1 MLNIGIIGCGDWS
14 KKVLSEVKNNKN
26 YHLTSVVCRDNS
38 LEEENFKNKIH
49 IFRSIESLFNANIN
63 DCIYVA
69 GTPDIN
75 LNATELA
82 KTNKIP
88 LILEKP
94 LSNNYN
100 NAQKLQYIAKKNELL
115 ILPNLSNFFSESF
128 AYVKNFVDK
137 NFYQI
142 RKIIIYEGGNG
153 PFRKK
158 IHPIWDWGFHSFST
172 VFKLFEN
179 NQFSNIN
186 KIELKNNNILKK
198 GIITKFLFSIDS
210 KFEVKI
216 VTGNLFK
223 NKIRTM
229 KVILKNHNVLEN
241 NLINHEVFLN
251 KKLVFRS
258 SNSPIQSLLNE
269 FNKEIVSKKTN
280 LSQKLIAASCKTTQ
294 KLENFYNCSK

>member
-1 MLNIGIIGCGDWS
+1 MLNIGIIGCGHWS
-14 KKVLSEVKNNKN
+14 KKVLSEIEVNKN
-26 YHLTSVVCRDNS
+26 YHLTSIVCRGNS
-38 LEEENFKNKIH
+38 FQKKNYKNKIH
-49 IFRSIESLFNANIN
+49 TYKSMESLFNANIN

-75 LNATELA
+75 LNATKLA
-82 KTNKIP
+82 KENKVP

-100 NAQKLQYIAKKNELL
+100 HAQEIEYIAKKNKML
-115 ILPNLSNFFSESF
+115 ILPNLSNFFSDSF
-128 AYVKNFVDK
+128 IYVKNFIDE
-137 NFYQI
+137 NFHQI
-142 RKIIIYEGGNG
+142 QNIIIYEGGNG

-179 NQFSNIN
+179 NQFSEIN
-186 KIELKNNNILKK
+186 KLEIKNNNALKK
-198 GIITKFLFSIDS
+198 GIVTKFIFNIDS

-223 NKIRTM
+223 NKIR
-229 KVILKNHNVLEN
+229 KIKIILKNNDILEN
-241 NLINHEVFLN
+241 NLINHEVYFN
-251 KKLVFRS
+251 KKLVFQN
-258 SNSPIQSLLNE
+258 SNSPIQSLLNQ
-269 FNKEIVSKKTN
+269 FNNEIVLKKTK

-294 KLENFYNCSK
+294 ILENFYNC

>member
-14 KKVLSEVKNNKN
+14 KKVLSEIEINKN
-26 YHLTSVVCRDNS
+26 YQLTSMVCRDNTVQ
-38 LEEENFKNKIH
+38 EKNFKNKIH
-49 IFRSIESLFNANIN
+49 IFKNIESLFDANIN

-75 LNATELA
+75 LYVTEHA
-82 KTNKIP
+82 KKNKTP

-94 LSNNYN
+94 LSNNYK
-100 NAQKLQYIAKKNELL
+100 NAQKLKYIAKKNELL

-128 AYVKNFVDK
+128 FFVKNFIEE

-142 RKIIIYEGGNG
+142 QKIIIYEGGNG

-172 VFKLFEN
+172 IFKIFEN
-179 NQFSNIN
+179 NKFSEVRKLEI
-186 KIELKNNNILKK
+186 KNNYILEK
-198 GIITKFLFSIDS
+198 GIITKFTFNIDS

-223 NKIRTM
+223 NKIRKI

-241 NLINHEVFLN
+241 NLINHEVFFN
-251 KKLVFRS
+251 KKLVFQN
-258 SNSPIQSLLNE
+258 SNSPIQSLLNQ
-269 FNKEIVSKKTN
+269 FNKEIVSQKTN
-280 LSQKLIAASCKTTQ
+280 LSQKLITASCKTTQ
-294 KLENFYNCSK
+294 RLENFYNC

>member
-14 KKVLSEVKNNKN
+14 KKVLSEIEVNKN
-26 YHLTSVVCRDNS
+26 YQLTSIVCRDNS
-38 LEEENFKNKIH
+38 IQEENFKNKIH
-49 IFRSIESLFNANIN
+49 IFRSMESIFDANIN

-75 LNATELA
+75 LYATQHA
-82 KTNKIP
+82 KKNKTP

-94 LSNNYN
+94 LSNNYK

-128 AYVKNFVDK
+128 VFVKNFIEE
-137 NFYQI
+137 NFDQI
-142 RKIIIYEGGNG
+142 EKIIIYEGGNG

-179 NQFSNIN
+179 NQFSEVN
-186 KIELKNNNILKK
+186 KLEIKNNNILKK
-198 GIITKFLFSIDS
+198 GIITKFTFNIDS

-216 VTGNLFK
+216 VTGNLFNNK
-223 NKIRTM
+223 NRKI

-251 KKLVFRS
+251 KKLVFQNS
-258 SNSPIQSLLNE
+258 TSPIQSLLNQ
-269 FNKEIVSKKTN
+269 FNKEIVSQKTN
-280 LSQKLIAASCKTTQ
+280 LSQKLIEASCKTTQ
-294 KLENFYNCSK
+294 KLENFYNC

>member
-14 KKVLSEVKNNKN
+14 KKVLSEIEVNKS
-26 YHLTSVVCRDNS
+26 YQLTSIVCRDNYIQK
-38 LEEENFKNKIH
+38 ENFGNKIH
-49 IFRSIESLFNANIN
+49 IFRSIESLFNANMN

-75 LNATELA
+75 LYAAEKA
-82 KTNKIP
+82 KKNKTP

-115 ILPNLSNFFSESF
+115 ILPNLSNFFSETF
-128 AYVKNFVDK
+128 VFVKNFIEE
-137 NFYQI
+137 NFDQI
-142 RKIIIYEGGNG
+142 QKIIIYEGGNG

-172 VFKLFEN
+172 IFKLFEN
-179 NQFSNIN
+179 NKFSEVN
-186 KIELKNNNILKK
+186 KLEIKNNNILKK
-198 GIITKFLFSIDS
+198 GIITKFTFNIDS

-223 NKIRTM
+223 NKIRKI

-241 NLINHEVFLN
+241 NLITHEVFLN
-251 KKLVFRS
+251 KKLVFQNS
-258 SNSPIQSLLNE
+258 TSPIQSLLNQ
-269 FNKEIVSKKTN
+269 FNKEIVSQKTN
-280 LSQKLIAASCKTTQ
+280 LSQKLITASCKTTQ
-294 KLENFYNCSK
+294 KLENFYNC

>member
-1 MLNIGIIGCGDWS
+1 MLNIGIIGCGQWS
-14 KKVLSEVKNNKN
+14 KKVLSEINVNKN
-26 YHLTSVVCRDNS
+26 YQLTSIVCRDNS
-38 LEEENFKNKIH
+38 LQEENFKNKIH
-49 IFRSIESLFNANIN
+49 TFRSIESLFNANIN

-69 GTPDIN
+69 ATPDIN
-75 LNATELA
+75 LNTTKLA
-82 KTNKIP
+82 IKNKIP

-100 NAQKLQYIAKKNELL
+100 NAQKLQYIARRNELL

-128 AYVKNFVDK
+128 VYVKNFIEE

-142 RKIIIYEGGNG
+142 QKIIIYEGGIG

-158 IHPIWDWGFHSFST
+158 IHPIWDWGFHSLST
-172 VFKLFEN
+172 ALKLFEN
-179 NQFSNIN
+179 NQLSEVN
-186 KIELKNNNILKK
+186 KLEIKNNNALKK
-198 GIITKFLFSIDS
+198 GIITKFIFNIDS

-223 NKIRTM
+223 NKIRKI

-251 KKLVFRS
+251 KKLVFKNS
-258 SNSPIQSLLNE
+258 TSPIQSLLNQ
-269 FNKEIVSKKTN
+269 FNNEIVSKKIN
-280 LSQKLIAASCKTTQ
+280 LSQKLITASCKTTQ
-294 KLENFYNCSK
+294 ILENFYKC